1 MSAAASIAPKAVLIK
16 GFVPD
21 VLALCPVGPFAFADV
36 DMDHYAP
43 TLAALEWLWDKMVPG
58 GIIHADD
65 HFPDRDWLASR
76 AINEWTRDHPLAGE
90 FERRAWWVR

>member
-1 MSAAASIAPKAVLIK
+1 
-16 GFVPD
+16 VPD
-21 VLALCPVGPFAFADV
+21 VLVKCPDGPFAFADV
-36 DMDHYAP
+36 DMDHYVP
-43 TLAALEWLWDKMVPG
+43 TLAALNWLWDRMVPG

-76 AINEWTRDHPLAGE
+76 AINEFTRLHPLSGE